1 MSENPGPRTIS
12 KLGHLRM
19 SSAVV
24 KAGTGLR
31 GIPQSPDSDVF
42 QQTPKSEVLRQRL
55 KVVSRQEPQV
65 YDTPKSESVIP
76 RDCRISVLKYVHN
89 STEDQENV
97 LRDHVNS

>member
-1 MSENPGPRTIS
+1 MGENPGPKTIP

-19 SSAVV
+19 GSAVV
-24 KAGTGLR
+24 KAGTGLWE
-31 GIPQSPDSDVF
+31 IPQSRDSDVF
-42 QQTPKSEVLRQRL
+42 QQTPKSEA
-55 KVVSRQEPQV
+55 KVVPRPEPRV

-97 LRDHVNS
+97 LRDHVNSWN